1 MPYFITINELQDK
14 INMLFNNTFD
24 MRHITLYTKESIEEA
39 LKIYSSLE
47 GFGINCFEIKQP
59 RVKLPDIKKWY
70 MKSRLIDRSLPSI
83 AMERG

>member
-1 MPYFITINELQDK
+1 MPYFITIKELQDK
-14 INMLFNNTFD
+14 INLLFNNTFD
-24 MRHITLYTKESIEEA
+24 MRHLTLYTKESIDEA

-70 MKSRLIDRSLPSI
+70 MKSRLIDRILPSI
-83 AMERG
+83 DMGRG